1 MSELK
6 TKQTRMKNF
15 EVKNFFEFLNK
26 IAAERGVSTDVTACV
41 LANLKELEKTYGE
54 VMGGI
59 FNPDTDPNVNQY
71 KQEIQKLQVQFADK
85 NEKGEI
91 IAPQGKLQITEKFAD
106 YEKAIKELNEK
117 YANVIQMCNNA
128 GAYNNQYMNNER
140 DVTLTVLD
148 SYPDGAHPLFVY
160 YLTK

>member
-1 MSELK
+1 MTSTQYYRIPATVIQDRNLSFFARLLYGVILSLSKRKGNCFSHNLYFSEL
-6 TKQTRMKNF
+6 
-15 EVKNFFEFLNK
+15 L
-26 IAAERGVSTDVTACV
+26 GVS
-41 LANLKELEKTYGE
+41 E
-54 VMGGI
+54 
-59 FNPDTDPNVNQY
+59 QY
-71 KQEIQKLQVQFADK
+71 IS
-85 NEKGEI
+85 
-91 IAPQGKLQITEKFAD
+91 
-106 YEKAIKELNEK
+106 KAIKELNEK